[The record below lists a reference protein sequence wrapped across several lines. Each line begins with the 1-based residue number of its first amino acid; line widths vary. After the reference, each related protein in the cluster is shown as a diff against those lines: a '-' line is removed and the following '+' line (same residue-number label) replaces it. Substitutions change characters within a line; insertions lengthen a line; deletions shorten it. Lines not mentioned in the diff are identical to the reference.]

1 MDIKPLIS
9 VISLIVMTVMTFLGP
24 PARADSALIV
34 KAGSFELSDDTQ
46 DISGGVSL
54 MFDEDASGVFSIEYE
69 WGIDKVVVGAEL
81 LGYEN
86 DWNSSEPSSGDND
99 TLAIMFNVKRYFEI
113 RKSIQ
118 FYIGGGIGIASVDFD
133 GPGGSAEG
141 DDLALQVMAGVT
153 VRANKVGLY
162 TEVKSFSSEPE
173 DDFGDDI
180 DVSGTGLF
188 GGISFHF

>member
-1 MDIKPLIS
+1 MKS
-9 VISLIVMTVMTFLGP
+9 VTTLLSMAAITTTMFLSP
-24 PARADSALIV
+24 TAQADSALII
-34 KAGSFELSDDTQ
+34 KTGSYTLSDEAQ
-46 DISGGVSL
+46 NLGGGAATVT
-54 MFDEDASGVFSIEYE
+54 FDEDASGVFGVEYE
-69 WGIDKVVVGAEL
+69 WGLGNTTIGGEL
-81 LGYEN
+81 LTYSN
-86 DWNSSEPSSGDND
+86 DWDSDVPSSGDND

-113 RKSIQ
+113 HKSIQ
-118 FYIGGGIGIASVDFD
+118 FYIGGGIGIAFVDFD

-153 VRANKVGLY
+153 VRAKKVGLY

-173 DDFGDDI
+173 DDFGDEI

>member
-1 MDIKPLIS
+1 MKPLIS
-9 VISLIVMTVMTFLGP
+9 VFSLVVMTATTFLSHP
-24 PARADSALIV
+24 VQADSALIV

-46 DISGGVSL
+46 GISGGISL
-54 MFDEDASGVFSIEYE
+54 MFDKDASSVFSIEYE
-69 WGIDKVVVGAEL
+69 WGIDKVVLGGEL
-81 LGYEN
+81 LGYSN
-86 DWNSSEPSSGDND
+86 DWDSSAATSGDND

-113 RKSIQ
+113 HKSIQ

-133 GPGGSAEG
+133 GPSGSAEG
-141 DDLALQVMAGVT
+141 DYLALQVMAGVT
-153 VRANKVGLY
+153 VRAKKIGLY

>member
-1 MDIKPLIS
+1 MKPLIS
-9 VISLIVMTVMTFLGP
+9 VFSLVVMMTTTFLSQP
-24 PARADSALIV
+24 VQADSALIV

-46 DISGGVSL
+46 GISGGISL
-54 MFDEDASGVFSIEYE
+54 MFDKDASSVFAIEYE
-69 WGIDKVVVGAEL
+69 WGIDKVVLGGEL
-81 LGYEN
+81 LGYSN
-86 DWNSSEPSSGDND
+86 DWDSSAATSGDND

-113 RKSIQ
+113 HKSIQ

-133 GPGGSAEG
+133 GPSGSAEG

-153 VRANKVGLY
+153 VRAKKVGLY

>member
-1 MDIKPLIS
+1 MKPLIS
-9 VISLIVMTVMTFLGP
+9 VFSLIVMTATTFLSHP
-24 PARADSALIV
+24 VQADSALIV

-46 DISGGVSL
+46 GISGGISL
-54 MFDEDASGVFSIEYE
+54 MFDEDASGVFAIEYE
-69 WGIDKVVVGAEL
+69 WGIDKVVLGGEL
-81 LGYEN
+81 LGYSN
-86 DWNSSEPSSGDND
+86 DWDSSAATSGDND

-113 RKSIQ
+113 HKSIQ
-118 FYIGGGIGIASVDFD
+118 FYIGGGIGIASVDLE
-133 GPGGSAEG
+133 GPSGSATG
-141 DDLALQVMAGVT
+141 DDLALQVMTGVT
-153 VRANKVGLY
+153 VRAKKVGLY

>member
-1 MDIKPLIS
+1 MKPFIS
-9 VISLIVMTVMTFLGP
+9 VFSFIVMTAMTCLGP
-24 PARADSALIV
+24 PAQADSALIV

-46 DISGGVSL
+46 NISGVSL
-54 MFDEDASGVFSIEYE
+54 VFDEDASSVFSIEYE
-69 WGIDKVVVGAEL
+69 WGIDEVVLGGEL
-81 LGYEN
+81 LSYSN
-86 DWNSSEPSSGDND
+86 DWDSGLATSGDND

-113 RKSIQ
+113 SEPIQ

-133 GPGGSAEG
+133 GPGGSADG

-153 VRANKVGLY
+153 FRLKAVGIY

-188 GGISFHF
+188 GGISQGS

>member
-1 MDIKPLIS
+1 M
-9 VISLIVMTVMTFLGP
+9 MTTTFLSHP
-24 PARADSALIV
+24 VQADSALIV

-46 DISGGVSL
+46 GISGGISL
-54 MFDEDASGVFSIEYE
+54 MFDKDASSVFAIEYE
-69 WGIDKVVVGAEL
+69 WGIDEVVLGGEL
-81 LGYEN
+81 LGYSN
-86 DWNSSEPSSGDND
+86 DWDSSAATSGDND

-113 RKSIQ
+113 HKSIQ
-118 FYIGGGIGIASVDFD
+118 VYIGGGIGIASVDLD
-133 GPGGSAEG
+133 GPSGSATG

-153 VRANKVGLY
+153 VRAKKVGFY

-188 GGISFHF
+188 GGMSFHF

>member
-1 MDIKPLIS
+1 MKPLMS
-9 VISLIVMTVMTFLGP
+9 VFLLIVMAATTFLSHP
-24 PARADSALIV
+24 VQADSALIV
-34 KAGSFELSDDTQ
+34 KTGSFKLSDDTQ
-46 DISGGVSL
+46 GISGGISL
-54 MFDEDASGVFSIEYE
+54 MFDEDASSVFAIEYE
-69 WGIDKVVVGAEL
+69 WGIDKVVLGGEL
-81 LGYEN
+81 LGYSN
-86 DWNSSEPSSGDND
+86 DWDSSVATSGDND

-113 RKSIQ
+113 HKSIE

-133 GPGGSAEG
+133 GPSGSATG

-153 VRANKVGLY
+153 VRAKKVGLY

-173 DDFGDDI
+173 DEFGDDI

>member
-1 MDIKPLIS
+1 MKPLMS
-9 VISLIVMTVMTFLGP
+9 VFSLVVMMTTTFLSQP
-24 PARADSALIV
+24 VQADSALIV

-46 DISGGVSL
+46 GISGGISL
-54 MFDEDASGVFSIEYE
+54 MFDKDASSVFAIEYE
-69 WGIDKVVVGAEL
+69 WGIDKVVLGGEL
-81 LGYEN
+81 LGYSN
-86 DWNSSEPSSGDND
+86 DWDSSAATSGDND

-113 RKSIQ
+113 HKSIQ

-133 GPGGSAEG
+133 GPSGSAEG

-153 VRANKVGLY
+153 VRAKKVGLY

>member
-1 MDIKPLIS
+1 MKPLMS
-9 VISLIVMTVMTFLGP
+9 VFLLIVMAATTFLSHP
-24 PARADSALIV
+24 VQADSALIV
-34 KAGSFELSDDTQ
+34 KAGSFKLSDDTQ
-46 DISGGVSL
+46 GISGGISL
-54 MFDEDASGVFSIEYE
+54 MFDEDASSVFAIEYE
-69 WGIDKVVVGAEL
+69 WGIDKVVLGGEL
-81 LGYEN
+81 LGYSN
-86 DWNSSEPSSGDND
+86 DWDSSVATSGDND

-113 RKSIQ
+113 HKSIE

-133 GPGGSAEG
+133 GPSGSATG

-153 VRANKVGLY
+153 VRAKKVGLY

-173 DDFGDDI
+173 DEFGDDI